1 MPVYTIYTL
10 ESSNISVSGGG
21 QLSGITQGDGSH
33 LDGLTITLNSND
45 WVAVDI
51 DDTNDSGFGDSDSS
65 QSLEN
70 AISYDGT
77 AYAAGLRVESEYE
90 MTLQDPDG
98 NTYTVLAF
106 NINEPGVT
114 SYATVEGLAFV
125 GGVGGFPPIG
135 VPLTVIA
142 TGEGP
147 NDPYSSLAT
156 PACFTEGC
164 MIETPAGPVAVETL
178 RVGDLVE
185 TLDHGAQQ
193 IRWIGRRRFPAAVL
207 QRQPAFR
214 PILVRRDAFGPGQP
228 WADIHLSPQHRVL
241 VRGWRAE
248 LLMGEAEVLV
258 PVKKLVNDTSI
269 RPCGAG
275 AGIVY
280 IHILF
285 DDHEIVT
292 SDGLLTESYF
302 TGDAAPDGARTRAEI
317 LRIFPGLDDRTNS
330 MAAAR
335 PVISNISA
343 ALLAP

>member
-10 ESSNISVSGGG
+10 ESANITVSGGE

-33 LDGLTITLNSND
+33 LMGETITLNSND
-45 WVAVDI
+45 WIAVDI
-51 DDTNDSGFGDSDSS
+51 DDSNDSNFDDSDSS

-77 AYAAGLRVESEYE
+77 AYASGLRVESEYE
-90 MTLQDPDG
+90 MILQDPDG

-135 VPLTVIA
+135 VPLTVIS

-147 NDPYSSLAT
+147 SDPYSSLAT
-156 PACFTEGC
+156 PPCVTAGC
-164 MIETPAGPVAVETL
+164 LIDTTNGPVPVETL
-178 RVGDLVE
+178 EVGDLVE
-185 TLDHGAQQ
+185 TLDHGPQP

-207 QRQPAFR
+207 QREAGFR
-214 PILVRRDAFGPGQP
+214 PILVRKDAFGPGQP
-228 WADIHLSPQHRVL
+228 GADIRLSPQHRVL
-241 VRGWRAE
+241 VQGWRAE
-248 LLMGEAEVLV
+248 LMTGEAEILV

-269 RPCGAG
+269 RVCGAG
-275 AGIVY
+275 TDVTY
-280 IHILF
+280 VHILF
-285 DDHEIVT
+285 DGHEIVT
-292 SDGLLTESYF
+292 CDGLLTESYF
-302 TGDAAPDGARTRAEI
+302 TGETTPDAADTRAEI
-317 LRIFPGLDDRTNS
+317 LRIFPTLGGSMD

-335 PVISNISA
+335 PVVSNTSA

>member
-10 ESSNISVSGGG
+10 ESSNITVSGGE

-33 LDGLTITLNSND
+33 LMGETITLNSND

-51 DDTNDSGFGDSDSS
+51 DDSNDSNFDDSDTS

-90 MTLQDPDG
+90 MILQDPDG

-106 NINEPGVT
+106 NIHEPGGT

-135 VPLTVIA
+135 VPLTVIS

-147 NDPYSSLAT
+147 SDPYSSLAT
-156 PACFTEGC
+156 PPCFTAGC
-164 MIETPAGPVAVETL
+164 LIDTTNGPVPVETL
-178 RVGDLVE
+178 EVGDLVE
-185 TLDHGAQQ
+185 TLDHGPQP

-207 QRQPAFR
+207 QREAGFR
-214 PILVRRDAFGPGQP
+214 PILVRKDAFGPGQP
-228 WADIHLSPQHRVL
+228 GADIRLSPQHRVL
-241 VRGWRAE
+241 VQGWRAE
-248 LLMGEAEVLV
+248 LMTGEAEVLV

-269 RPCGAG
+269 RVCGVG
-275 AGIVY
+275 TDVTY
-280 IHILF
+280 VHILF
-285 DDHEIVT
+285 DGHEIVT
-292 SDGLLTESYF
+292 CDGLLTESYF
-302 TGDAAPDGARTRAEI
+302 TGETTPDATDTRAEI
-317 LRIFPGLDDRTNS
+317 LRIFPTLGGSMD

-335 PVISNISA
+335 PVVSNPSA
-343 ALLAP
+343 ALLPP